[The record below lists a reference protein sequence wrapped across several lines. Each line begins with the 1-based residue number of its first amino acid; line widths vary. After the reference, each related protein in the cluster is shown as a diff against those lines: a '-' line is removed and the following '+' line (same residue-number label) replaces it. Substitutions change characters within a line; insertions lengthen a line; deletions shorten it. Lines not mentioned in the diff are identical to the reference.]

1 LALHAERQP
10 GFAVHYQSFLA
21 EHHALA
27 AQVFAALFEK
37 AGKKPPVDPQTLAA
51 VAMSFGSALALQ
63 SMRTIRHGDPA
74 FAGEMFLLYLRG
86 MLAVA
91 DPVIQERDA

>member
-1 LALHAERQP
+1 
-10 GFAVHYQSFLA
+10 
-21 EHHALA
+21 
-27 AQVFAALFEK
+27 
-37 AGKKPPVDPQTLAA
+37 
-51 VAMSFGSALALQ
+51 
-63 SMRTIRHGDPA
+63 MRTIRHGDPA